1 MEVTVLPALV
11 IGLGGTGSIAA
22 AHLKHRLATEQRW
35 QDLRRDPGAPERTA
49 GRPYDWPVL
58 LRALDVDRRTRPQ
71 VDGVSLD
78 VDTEDLY
85 LDGSVRSMIDK
96 VRQGRDVAQEFY
108 PTVVPWFGPEDAR
121 EIRDDE
127 ALSFLVE
134 GAGQIRSF
142 GRLAF
147 FSDVLGPTPVTKR
160 LEDALDQLTLVDA
173 DSMPNIY
180 VVSSTAG
187 GTGAGIL
194 LDVLACLQKLRQ
206 EHGGGFTVTLFCVLS
221 GAFRRRLEGP
231 QRTRSEANG
240 YALLR
245 ELDRL
250 MNTDRRHPAEFRWS
264 ARNRHE
270 MTAAPAQYTYFIDG
284 RRSRSSG
291 RHLPAYDAESVCPV
305 AVADAVYAHLL
316 PTVGP
321 AFSSYR
327 VNAKKYTR
335 GSTDIY
341 STFGVYLVEYAW
353 EPVIRGLVDRAAAD
367 VLAALPTAAADLGP
381 EVDQFLSG
389 ATDVRDAEG
398 AQPPPVLQEL
408 DSDPAR
414 EGLLAPSS
422 TWLTAPGGGPRLPDL
437 PNLRLPFE
445 DIRPMR
451 TDHQGQV
458 VVDAT
463 QETLRVFWGGQNVPL
478 TLKTQQQWHPVA
490 DHHARETDR
499 QWGIALRGAVARIM
513 SRRDGGP
520 RGGLAFLDRVQQ
532 RLDLFRSRVEQ
543 APRADPGIAK
553 AARDQAEGR
562 VREDRGMFRGRH
574 QLAYLAA
581 EQSLLTAHYQQDCQ
595 LRTLLMLER
604 MTQTVAVVRKEA
616 QGWRDAVDDATR
628 VVRLAMEDVRN
639 ERRQAER
646 FPLRRVVPAVDDH
659 RTEDWLYDRSVGAA
673 DGDGQRPRLSDVG
686 SALAWRVSLANG
698 ASTLVLA
705 SASGQSAS
713 GQSASGQS
721 ASGQSAS
728 GQSASGQSA
737 SAGPAETVVRALRDR
752 ARPLIAPL
760 RQLSVF
766 ELLERSRV
774 PADELGR
781 ELLDGSDW
789 LVNYDDEEHR
799 RLVNLAQ
806 DDDGEPQQQVYA
818 FAALPSSGAPG
829 AALSRELWAFLGK
842 QRVDLNDIVP
852 SNEAG
857 ERPVTDKIVLF
868 ASRHSLRLA
877 AFDGFTDLRRS
888 YEEQRASPP
897 SPHVIAEEKNAAVL
911 EAYSEKLV
919 GDGVLARSLGRLGG
933 DLLPLCRD
941 ADLLQAA
948 AVALANERLSPILA
962 PDGGDHVLGWTTRSQ
977 RGRPHQE
984 IGDEARLGL
993 ILRDLVALSTRLAE
1007 IRRDAV
1013 LAAADEARRDM
1024 DWEYGTRRFYALPSA
1039 HRIEPE
1045 LWHLLTVAAHVAIDR
1060 RS

>member
-1 MEVTVLPALV
+1 MLPALV

-22 AHLKHRLATEQRW
+22 AHLKHRLAVEQRW
-35 QDLRRDPGAPERTA
+35 QDLRRDPGAPERTQ

-78 VDTEDLY
+78 ADTEDLY

-96 VRQGRDVAQEFY
+96 VRQGRDVAREFY
-108 PTVVPWFGPEDAR
+108 PTVVPWFGPQDAR

-147 FSDVLGPTPVTKR
+147 FSDVLGATPVTKR

-173 DSMPNIY
+173 DTMPNIY

-194 LDVLACLQKLRQ
+194 LDVLAYLQKLRH

-221 GAFRRRLEGP
+221 GAFRRRLDGP

-250 MNTDRRHPAEFRWS
+250 MHSDRAHPAEFRWS
-264 ARNRHE
+264 ARSRHE

-291 RHLPAYDAESVCPV
+291 RHLPAYDTEAVCPA

-335 GSTDIY
+335 GATDLY

-367 VLAALPTAAADLGP
+367 VLAALPTAVGDLGP
-381 EVDQFLSG
+381 EVDKFLAG
-389 ATDVRDAEG
+389 TTDERDAEG

-408 DSDPAR
+408 DSEPAR

-422 TWLTAPGGGPRLPDL
+422 GWLTAPGGGPRLPDL

-451 TDHQGQV
+451 TDHRGQV
-458 VVDAT
+458 VIDAT
-463 QETLRVFWGGQNVPL
+463 KETLRVFWGEKGVPL

-490 DHHARETDR
+490 DQHARETDR

-532 RLDLFRSRVEQ
+532 RLELFRSRVEE
-543 APRADPGIAK
+543 APRADPGVAK
-553 AARDQAEGR
+553 AARDHAEER

-574 QLAYLAA
+574 QLDYLAA
-581 EQSLLTAHYQQDCQ
+581 EQALLTAGYQHDCQ
-595 LRTLLMLER
+595 QRTLLMLER
-604 MTQTVAVVRKEA
+604 LTQTVAVVRKEA

-659 RTEDWLYDRSVGAA
+659 RTEDWLYDRSVGGA
-673 DGDGQRPRLSDVG
+673 DREGRRPRLADVA
-686 SALAWRVSLANG
+686 SALAWRVSLAEG
-698 ASTLVLA
+698 AATLALA
-705 SASGQSAS
+705 SAPGGPAAS
-713 GQSASGQS
+713 G
-721 ASGQSAS
+721 
-728 GQSASGQSA
+728 
-737 SAGPAETVVRALRDR
+737 GPAAAVVRVLRDR

-760 RQLSVF
+760 RQISVF
-766 ELLERSRV
+766 ELLERSRM

-799 RLVNLAQ
+799 RLVNLAG

-818 FAALPSSGAPG
+818 FAALPPSGAPG
-829 AALSRELWAFLGK
+829 EALSRGLWAFLRQ

-852 SNEAG
+852 STEAE

-888 YEEQRASPP
+888 YEQRRASPP
-897 SPHVIAEEKNAAVL
+897 SPHVLAEEKNAAVL

-919 GDGVLARSLGRLGG
+919 GDGVLARPLGRLGG
-933 DLLPLCRD
+933 ELLLLCRD
-941 ADLLQAA
+941 ADLLRAT

-977 RGRPHQE
+977 RGLPHQQV
-984 IGDEARLGL
+984 GDEARLGL
-993 ILRDLVALSTRLAE
+993 ILRDLVTLSTRLAE
-1007 IRRDAV
+1007 IRRAAV
-1013 LAAADEARRDM
+1013 RAAADEARRDL
-1024 DWEYGTRRFYALPSA
+1024 DWEYGTRRFYGMASVY
-1039 HRIEPE
+1039 RIEPE
-1045 LWHLLTVAAHVAIDR
+1045 LWHLLTVAAHLAIDDGA
-1060 RS
+1060 